1 MGNPL
6 TLRVLSPVA
15 LDYDD
20 ESDEPESLASND
32 AIRRESPTVNGQCD
46 EKAVLVRGDSLFFH
60 QDGLGGPSWSI

>member
-32 AIRRESPTVNGQCD
+32 AIRRESAHG
-46 EKAVLVRGDSLFFH
+46 
-60 QDGLGGPSWSI
+60 